1 MFSDLLYY
9 HLGSGVEAFSTRRDS
24 ILPYP
29 VIQGHQVHGSEV
41 AIIDRS
47 DLTREDLEGYD
58 AFITELPGVAIGVR
72 TADCV
77 PILISDPRNR
87 VIAAIH
93 SGWKGTVQKIALKTI
108 GVMETRFKTRP
119 EDLVAVIGPSIGPAS
134 FQVGEKVAA
143 KFKEAGFPMDAIWSF
158 QGQGDGRPMSGGHH
172 IDLWGALV
180 VPYMKRLGGITGDR
194 HWTVRADLL
203 WANAIQNIAPAEGTV
218 IHGRPRQAGAQNEA
232 YFHCHWGDSHAPGVF
247 NEWLVAWPEAFC
259 WNTAEW
265 MRKKTEKN

>member
-24 ILPYP
+24 ILPYS

-134 FQVGEKVAA
+134 FQVGEEVAA

-172 IDLWGALV
+172 IDLWEANKWILQESGV
-180 VPYMKRLGGITGDR
+180 KEGNIWISGIDTFLDPSFFSARRESVECGR
-194 HWTVRADLL
+194 NI
-203 WANAIQNIAPAEGTV
+203 NAI
-218 IHGRPRQAGAQNEA
+218 RLK
-232 YFHCHWGDSHAPGVF
+232 F
-247 NEWLVAWPEAFC
+247 L
-259 WNTAEW
+259 
-265 MRKKTEKN
+265 

>member
-24 ILPYP
+24 ILPYS

-41 AIIDRS
+41 AIIDRP

-134 FQVGEKVAA
+134 FQVGEEVAA

-172 IDLWGALV
+172 IDLWEANKWILQESGV
-180 VPYMKRLGGITGDR
+180 KEGNIWISGIDTFLDPSFFSARRESVECGR
-194 HWTVRADLL
+194 NI
-203 WANAIQNIAPAEGTV
+203 NAI
-218 IHGRPRQAGAQNEA
+218 RLK
-232 YFHCHWGDSHAPGVF
+232 FLWKD
-247 NEWLVAWPEAFC
+247 
-259 WNTAEW
+259 
-265 MRKKTEKN
+265 